1 MRGGSEDQ
9 SILLQEFVELTGVDT
24 TEAFERIYK
33 ASGDIRVA
41 LDKYFLMR
49 FHLNNYLYD
58 LFKR

>member
-1 MRGGSEDQ
+1 MMRGGSEDQ

-41 LDKYFLMR
+41 LDKYF
-49 FHLNNYLYD
+49 FNAFPFKQ
-58 LFKR
+58 LFI